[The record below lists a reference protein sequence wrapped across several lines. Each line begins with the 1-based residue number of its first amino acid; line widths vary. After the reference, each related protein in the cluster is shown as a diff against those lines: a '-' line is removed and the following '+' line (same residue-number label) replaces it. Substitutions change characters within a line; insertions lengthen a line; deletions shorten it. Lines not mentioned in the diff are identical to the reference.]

1 MGVALFNV
9 GGVPRIHLFSI
20 RFGPFVA
27 LGAGASLRVRAVTGD
42 RWVQGPRRSG
52 LALSRLL

>member
-27 LGAGASLRVRAVTGD
+27 LGAGASLRVCAVTWIDGSQ
-42 RWVQGPRRSG
+42 VQEEAGW
-52 LALSRLL
+52 L